1 MSDDKSNKGNLYWQI
16 LDELDR
22 VHPEGLTAKKI
33 QKNLKENFQRR
44 ASSGSIIIS
53 LRRLTDDFQMV
64 RHEESAVFSGGI
76 PLNKYFITPKGM
88 NMKKEGDHCLILEHL
103 TST

>member
-1 MSDDKSNKGNLYWQI
+1 MSDKKPNNGNLYWQI

-33 QKNLKENFQRR
+33 QENLKENFQRR
-44 ASSGSIIIS
+44 ASLGTIITS

-64 RHEESAVFSGGI
+64 RHEENAVFSRGM

-88 NMKKEGDHCLILEHL
+88 DVTKEDDHCLILGHL